1 MLDYDQFLYESRR
14 YMIRDILKT
23 LEKEGLS
30 SENHFL
36 ISFKTDRTDVVIPDF
51 VRAKYPEEITIV
63 LQYQFENLIVNEHAF
78 QVDLAFGGVLS
89 TLTVPYDAITQFADP
104 SQQFGFI
111 LQPKKERTSKKEK
124 KNEVSVGQIIDLERY
139 RKK

>member
-1 MLDYDQFLYESRR
+1 MLDYNQFLYASRR

-23 LEKEGLS
+23 VENEGLS

-36 ISFKTDRTDVVIPDF
+36 ISFRTDRKDVVIPDF
-51 VRAKYPEEITIV
+51 VRAKYPEEITVV
-63 LQYQFENLIVNEHAF
+63 LQYQFENLVANEDSF
-78 QVDLAFGGVLS
+78 CVDLAFGGVLS
-89 TLTVPYDAITQFADP
+89 TLKVPYTAITQFADP

-111 LQPKKERTSKKEK
+111 LQPQKEESTKTEK
-124 KNEVSVGQIIDLERY
+124 NNEAVAGQIIDLDRY

>member
-1 MLDYDQFLYESRR
+1 MLDYNQFLYASRR

-23 LEKEGLS
+23 VENEGLS

-36 ISFKTDRTDVVIPDF
+36 ISFRTDRKDVVIPDF
-51 VRAKYPEEITIV
+51 VRAKYPEEITVV
-63 LQYQFENLIVNEHAF
+63 LQYQFENLVANEDSF
-78 QVDLAFGGVLS
+78 CVDLAFGGVLS
-89 TLTVPYDAITQFADP
+89 TLKVPYTAITQFADP

-111 LQPKKERTSKKEK
+111 LQPQKEEFPKTEK
-124 KNEVSVGQIIDLERY
+124 NNEAVAGQIIDLDRY